1 MAQVL
6 NFPIGRDSLY
16 ATLSRCERDFV
27 ETLLHLFP
35 NYSYDLS
42 GLPKL
47 NPPPAPG
54 VASAVAAAKTI
65 IALIR
70 EGGFDIAQI
79 AVEHRETAH

>member
-1 MAQVL
+1 MAQIL
-6 NFPIGRDSLY
+6 KFPSGRERPY
-16 ATLSRCERDFV
+16 ATLSRYEREFV
-27 ETLLHLFP
+27 ETLLHLSP
-35 NYSYDLS
+35 NYRYELS

-70 EGGFDIAQI
+70 DGGSGQNDHC
-79 AVEHRETAH
+79 VNP